1 MKELERIEKGLNKSK
16 TLLYKPDQQGLA
28 CSFVNGGLVIDSFV
42 IQDDVL
48 ADALSKKGMHGVVE
62 GTNFELLKSNYS
74 WFSVHVKTKRV
85 YRQLETGSEAMA

>member
-16 TLLYKPDQQGLA
+16 TLLYKADQQGLA

-48 ADALSKKGMHGVVE
+48 ADALSKKGMNGVVE

-74 WFSVHVKTKRV
+74 WFTVHVKTKRV
-85 YRQLETGSEAMA
+85 YRQLEKGTEALA

>member
-16 TLLYKPDQQGLA
+16 TLLYKTDQQGLA

-48 ADALSKKGMHGVVE
+48 ADALSKKGMNGVVE
-62 GTNFELLKSNYS
+62 GTNIE
-74 WFSVHVKTKRV
+74 
-85 YRQLETGSEAMA
+85 

>member
-16 TLLYKPDQQGLA
+16 TLLYKADQQGLA

-48 ADALSKKGMHGVVE
+48 ADALSKKGMNGVVE

-85 YRQLETGSEAMA
+85 YRQLEKGSEAMA